1 MKSKMRSRT
10 GERAA
15 AFSPI
20 MESPPA
26 DKAAEWEVRPGG
38 MLVQKRDPDAD
49 AVAAPVPAIR
59 IKVKYGAVYHEIYI
73 SSQATFGELKKV
85 LSARTGL
92 HPLDMKLM
100 YKDKERVST
109 AFLDI
114 AGVKDKSKMV
124 LVEDST
130 AQAKRLLEM
139 RKTDKMEKAA
149 KCISAISLEV
159 DRFASK
165 VSALDGI
172 VNKGGRVEET
182 DVTNLIDSLMNELIK
197 LDAIVADGDAKL
209 QRRTQI
215 RRVQKYVETLDAI
228 KIKNWMPRGNG
239 PPAKEQPQWP
249 QPMQQRRDSQP
260 QQQQQKM
267 HLQQSQNQYQHQ
279 NRHQP
284 PQSQFQQQQQL
295 NKLPQ
300 QAVVLSSM
308 NWETFDSL
316 FTTSTSTSTPTAVA
330 TSTPHARLDWE
341 LF

>member
-1 MKSKMRSRT
+1 MKSKMRSRM

-15 AFSPI
+15 TFSPI
-20 MESPPA
+20 KESPPA
-26 DKAAEWEVRPGG
+26 EKAAEWEFRPGG

-59 IKVKYGAVYHEIYI
+59 VKVKYGAVYHEIYI
-73 SSQATFGELKKV
+73 SSQATFGELKKL
-85 LSARTGL
+85 LSTRTGL

-100 YKDKERVST
+100 YKDKEREST

-114 AGVKDKSKMV
+114 AGVKDKSKVV

-149 KCISAISLEV
+149 KAISAISLEV
-159 DRFASK
+159 DRLASK

-172 VNKGGRVEET
+172 VNKGGRVVET
-182 DVTNLIDSLMNELIK
+182 DVTNLIDCLMNELIK

-228 KIKNWMPRGNG
+228 KIKNWKPRGNG
-239 PPAKEQPQWP
+239 APGKEQPQWP

-260 QQQQQKM
+260 YLQQQKM
-267 HLQQSQNQYQHQ
+267 HLQQSQNQYPHQ

-284 PQSQFQQQQQL
+284 PQSHSQQQQQQL
-295 NKLPQ
+295 NKPPQ

-316 FTTSTSTSTPTAVA
+316 FTTSTSTPTAAA

>member
-1 MKSKMRSRT
+1 MPSRT
-10 GERAA
+10 GYGAA
-15 AFSPI
+15 KQVVV
-20 MESPPA
+20 EE
-26 DKAAEWEVRPGG
+26 KGAEWEVTPGG
-38 MLVQKRDPDAD
+38 MVVQKRDPESGPPA
-49 AVAAPVPAIR
+49 AVVPTIR
-59 IKVKYGAVYHEIYI
+59 VKVKHGSVYHEIYI

-100 YKDKERVST
+100 YKDKEREST

-114 AGVKDKSKMV
+114 AGVKDKSKVV

-149 KCISAISLEV
+149 KSISAISLEV
-159 DRFASK
+159 DRLASK

-172 VNKGGRVEET
+172 VNKGGRVVET

-239 PPAKEQPQWP
+239 PPGKEQPQWS

-260 QQQQQKM
+260 QHQQQKM

-284 PQSQFQQQQQL
+284 PQSHFQQQQQL

-316 FTTSTSTSTPTAVA
+316 FTTSTSTPTAAA

>member
-159 DRFASK
+159 DRLASK

-316 FTTSTSTSTPTAVA
+316 FTTSTSTPTAVA